1 MVVHTTNSHIQTNT
15 RVRTGRH
22 ASTSTDIHAGEQPHA
37 DTHARTYTRTNVMAQ
52 GSSFINIPRYSLF
65 LSMKYRSTIG

>member
-37 DTHARTYTRTNVMAQ
+37 DTHTYTYTRTHAQ
-52 GSSFINIPRYSLF
+52 TLWRKGVALSIF
-65 LSMKYRSTIG
+65 LGIHCS